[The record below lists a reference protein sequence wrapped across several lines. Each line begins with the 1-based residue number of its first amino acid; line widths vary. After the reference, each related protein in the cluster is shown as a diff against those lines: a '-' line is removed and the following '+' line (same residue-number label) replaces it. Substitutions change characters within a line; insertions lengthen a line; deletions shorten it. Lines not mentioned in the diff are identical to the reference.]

1 MAKVDYDYTSRH
13 WSSKK
18 GREVNE
24 NLPPFFA
31 ETQVKVNGKNEIWP
45 LYIPFDATD
54 KTQGVVWLSDTL
66 TDESASAG
74 MTAMTPKGVKDNTLV
89 ATKNGAGQKVSTE
102 SVVFKGPVEFSG
114 TVTGITSPDNP
125 GGNIKNLV
133 VKIANKNVLPTDEI
147 NYILGSGSI
156 RNDVVTVPIGMLPL
170 NMIPSL
176 TEDKLPNNISGSKI
190 ANGTIT
196 SDKISSINGNK
207 IEDGTISGDKFSI
220 IDGSKIKDGTIT
232 NDKISSIHG
241 SKIENGTI
249 DNEKISTINGSKI
262 ENGTINDE
270 KISSI
275 SGSKIEIGTITE
287 DKLSE
292 DAKNALFSQ
301 KQITLTLGGD
311 LKSDSVAL
319 LFGKSNT
326 ISANVPNIKDT
337 YINDLFK

>member
-1 MAKVDYDYTSRH
+1 MAEEPKYNYKSRH
-13 WSSKK
+13 WSTNKTRPANSQ
-18 GREVNE
+18 EE
-24 NLPPFFA
+24 FPPFIA
-31 ETQVKVNGKNEIWP
+31 QTKIDDTVWP

-66 TDESASAG
+66 TEEGASAG
-74 MTAMTPKGVKDNTLV
+74 MTAMTPKGVQENTLV
-89 ATKNGAGQKVSTE
+89 ATKNNAEQKVSTE
-102 SVVFKGPVEFSG
+102 NIVFNGDIKFGG
-114 TVTGITSPDNP
+114 KVTGITSP
-125 GGNIKNLV
+125 KLV
-133 VKIANKNVLPTDEI
+133 VKIANKNVLPTDET

-156 RNDVVTVPIGMLPL
+156 QNDVVTVPIGMLPL

-190 ANGTIT
+190 ADGTIT
-196 SDKISSINGNK
+196 SNKIFSINGNK
-207 IEDGTISGDKFSI
+207 IEDGTISSDKISI

-249 DNEKISTINGSKI
+249 DNEKISTINGNKI
-262 ENGTINDE
+262 ENGTINSE

-275 SGSKIEIGTITE
+275 SGSKIEVGTITE

-301 KQITLTLGGD
+301 KQITLALGGD
-311 LKSDSVAL
+311 LTSDSIAL
-319 LFGKSNT
+319 LFGQSNT
-326 ISANVPNIKDT
+326 ISAKVTNIKDE
-337 YINDLFK
+337 YIKDLFL